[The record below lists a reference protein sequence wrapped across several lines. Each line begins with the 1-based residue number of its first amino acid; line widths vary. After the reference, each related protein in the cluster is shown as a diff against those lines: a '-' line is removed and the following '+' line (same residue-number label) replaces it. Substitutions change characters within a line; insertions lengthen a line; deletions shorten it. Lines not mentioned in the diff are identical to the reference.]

1 MTALEADVMSR
12 RPWIMAIVLGVTA
25 CGGASSAAPAAAPTT
40 TTTTTTTTTLV
51 RTVGA
56 SVAGL
61 GFEVHQEPG

>member
-1 MTALEADVMSR
+1 
-12 RPWIMAIVLGVTA
+12 MAIVLGVTA

-40 TTTTTTTTTLV
+40 TTTDTATTTTTLV

-56 SVAGL
+56 SLAGL